1 MYILLHELIAKVC
14 NMKAVNRFLGIFPL
28 DYLFA
33 ALLFWKQGGFKIAR
47 PIGGKTKDI
56 NQYFNR

>member
-1 MYILLHELIAKVC
+1 
-14 NMKAVNRFLGIFPL
+14 MKAVNRFLGIFPL

-56 NQYFNR
+56 NQYFSR